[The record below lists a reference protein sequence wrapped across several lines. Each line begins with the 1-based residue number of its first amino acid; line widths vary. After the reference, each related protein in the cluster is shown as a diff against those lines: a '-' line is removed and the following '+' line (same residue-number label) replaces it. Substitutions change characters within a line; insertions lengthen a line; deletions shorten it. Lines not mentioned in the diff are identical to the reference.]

1 MLSQRKML
9 DSFGDQNLF
18 VFPTEIH
25 VRGQKDRDYHC
36 DRYTPLNTLDIT
48 IITTV

>member
-25 VRGQKDRDYHC
+25 VVEK
-36 DRYTPLNTLDIT
+36 IE
-48 IITTV
+48 IITVIVTHP